1 MIKFPSLSMLT
12 AKVREVLPNI
22 VAGSQS
28 MQLVDAPVD
37 QIAQWMQRE
46 KFMSFN
52 GMLVPVPP
60 GLNVYMVDHLKTLT
74 ETYDVAQRLVDEV
87 LIPIDKALAG
97 ASHQLDALTIPVG
110 FRWKDVKFP
119 LRHINP
125 KDLTAQLAKNFA
137 GPAERDARPIEKVY
151 HSAGEI
157 DSVYVRVNALRQT
170 ITKDTRSDINRLINS
185 ISNSAELLEE
195 ADIHPQVIKEM
206 SAMLDVGSEW
216 ISLYG
221 LLMKQIEDTVNCVDL
236 TAKQLQ
242 RLYKDKK

>member
-1 MIKFPSLSMLT
+1 MINFPSLSMLT

-22 VAGSQS
+22 VADSQS

-37 QIAQWMQRE
+37 QIALWMQRE
-46 KFMSFN
+46 KFMSFS

-74 ETYDVAQRLVDEV
+74 ETYDLVQHLVDDV

-119 LRHINP
+119 LRHIKP
-125 KDLTAQLAKNFA
+125 ADLSSQLAANFA
-137 GPAERDARPIEKVY
+137 GPAERDAHPIEKVY

-157 DSVYVRVNALRQT
+157 DAVYVRMNALRQT
-170 ITKDTRSDINRLINS
+170 ITKNTRKDINRLINS
-185 ISNSAELLEE
+185 IGNSAELLAE
-195 ADIHPQVIKEM
+195 ANIHPQVIKEM
-206 SAMLDVGSEW
+206 SMMLDVGSEW

-221 LLMKQIEDTVNCVDL
+221 LLMKQIEDAVNCVDL